1 MDRKVPRIDY
11 VADLSFKDKEIM
23 TMVYMSSTYKTLV
36 ESETIYILDIYPKFL
51 FSPIFF
57 FQIILKFKIELP
69 AQEQKEPSI
78 LSELDHKNYFRKNI
92 SHPSTK
98 LIPKPLVLVLDL

>member
-23 TMVYMSSTYKTLV
+23 TMVYMSSTYKTWV

-57 FQIILKFKIELP
+57 FSDHIEIQTCQPDNILDK
-69 AQEQKEPSI
+69 
-78 LSELDHKNYFRKNI
+78 
-92 SHPSTK
+92 
-98 LIPKPLVLVLDL
+98 

>member
-57 FQIILKFKIELP
+57 SGHIIIQNRVACQPDNTLYK
-69 AQEQKEPSI
+69 
-78 LSELDHKNYFRKNI
+78 
-92 SHPSTK
+92 
-98 LIPKPLVLVLDL
+98 